1 MLDLQTPEG
10 TRAGSPAD
18 IAPPCSQASRQRS
31 RHNAAR
37 GHLTATDGVVLHQ
50 RSWLPNEQRPAA
62 TLLFVHGIASHSAWF
77 ADTAAFLADRGIA
90 VYAPDR
96 RGSGLS
102 GGPRGPIPSYEQAI
116 TDLHASMDHA
126 VQQHPDA
133 PVFLA
138 GSSWAAKLAV
148 ATAAQAQAQDRLSGL
163 LLLGPGLFPHVDL
176 TPRQKAAVLVAHRLR
191 PEQQVSIPLVPG
203 HYTRQ
208 AAPLAYIAND
218 PYRLLTASARF
229 FWETRRLDRA
239 RSQFAGALTLPVLL
253 QIGGADRIMDVAAT
267 CRWVND
273 LPSCDRTV
281 VVYRDA
287 AHTLDFEA
295 EPTAHT
301 YRAHLLGW
309 LRRQLEGRAPRDRT
323 TGEAND
329 VRRR

>member
-1 MLDLQTPEG
+1 MLDLQTAG
-10 TRAGSPAD
+10 RTRAGSPAD
-18 IAPPCSQASRQRS
+18 IAPPRSQASRQRS

-37 GHLTATDGVVLHQ
+37 GHLTATDGVLLHH
-50 RSWLPNEQRPAA
+50 RSWLPSDQRPAA
-62 TLLFVHGIASHSAWF
+62 TMLFVHGIASHSAWF

-102 GGPRGPIPSYEQAI
+102 GGPRGHMPSYEQAI
-116 TDLHASMDHA
+116 TDLHTTMDHA
-126 VQQHPDA
+126 VQHPDA
-133 PVFLA
+133 PLFLA

-148 ATAAQAQAQDRLSGL
+148 ATAAQSQGRLSGL
-163 LLLGPGLFPHVDL
+163 LLLGPGLFPRVDL

-191 PEQQVSIPLVPG
+191 PEQQVSIPLVPW

-229 FWETRRLDRA
+229 FWETRRLDRV
-239 RSQFAGALTLPVLL
+239 RSQLAGALTLPVLL
-253 QIGGADRIMDVAAT
+253 QIGGADRIMDVRAT

-309 LRRQLEGRAPRDRT
+309 LRRQLDGRAPRDRT
-323 TGEAND
+323 TGEADD